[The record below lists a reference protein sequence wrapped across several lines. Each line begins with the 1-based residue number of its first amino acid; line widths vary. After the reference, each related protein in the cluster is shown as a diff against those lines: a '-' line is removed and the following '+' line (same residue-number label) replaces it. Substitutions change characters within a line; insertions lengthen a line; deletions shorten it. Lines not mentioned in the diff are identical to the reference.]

1 MWQTKVDAV
10 VELAR
15 QATPTAIAAL
25 KRIAADT
32 KAPPSA
38 QVSAAVALLDRGWG
52 RPHQSLDVAVN
63 RSLED
68 MSDAELLAICQWG
81 GRPEAHHGDVG

>member
-15 QATPTAIAAL
+15 EATPTAIATL
-25 KRIAADT
+25 KRIAGDRKQPA
-32 KAPPSA
+32 AA

-52 RPHQSLDVAVN
+52 RPHQSMAVAVN
-63 RSLED
+63 RSLDE
-68 MSDAELLAICQWG
+68 MSDAELLAIANG
-81 GRPEAHHGDVG
+81 EDEKPTVN

>member
-1 MWQTKVDAV
+1 MSGRGRPAPAEDCGA
-10 VELAR
+10 LPA
-15 QATPTAIAAL
+15 AAAL

-32 KAPPSA
+32 KAPRSA

-68 MSDAELLAICQWG
+68 MSHAELLAIANGVDDQKLI
-81 GRPEAHHGDVG
+81 AATSAN